1 MDSPTKRLGPPAG
14 PLYRRRCPAAQF
26 LFLGLATF
34 FFSVSG
40 LSASGWSTDYFNT
53 NSGWIRN
60 DALAYE
66 VPGEPETGQ
75 NYNAAVADQWYT
87 DDPFNVVLSN
97 GATSVLKHFD
107 GWSLGTAQQGHNSVL
122 FGGYGLQSDI
132 LPGTAAPSLYRSFS
146 AFEPD
151 ETPIFVADFGIITSS
166 PSYPNKDRFGFN
178 LLDATGTVSLA
189 QFIFDPAAS
198 AFGPGALGMQWI
210 SGSSTNDIADI
221 SYGALYRIIV
231 ALNDDEFDLTMASI
245 IAQTNSVGVVTN
257 YATTNAVSLVAG
269 GAIANGLTATD
280 FQTIAMNWELVE
292 GQSDP
297 GDNYILVNN
306 VSVVPEP
313 STYALLAISALGALY
328 WARRRHCR

>member
-1 MDSPTKRLGPPAG
+1 MDAPTYSPISNLGRLDDCCRYAV
-14 PLYRRRCPAAQF
+14 R
-26 LFLGLATF
+26 F
-34 FFSVSG
+34 FVCAFASFAFT
-40 LSASGWSTDYFNT
+40 ASGVKAAGWTTDFFNT
-53 NSGWIRN
+53 NSGWVRN

-66 VPGEPETGQ
+66 VPGGPETGQ
-75 NYNAAVADQWYT
+75 NYDAVATDQWYT

-97 GATSVLKHFD
+97 GATSILKHFD
-107 GWSLGTAQQGHNSVL
+107 GWSLGTAQEGNNSVL

-146 AFEPD
+146 AFGAGEIPV
-151 ETPIFVADFGIITSS
+151 FVADFGIIPSS
-166 PSYPNKDRFGFN
+166 PSYSNQDRFGFN

-210 SGSSTNDIADI
+210 SGGLTNELADI
-221 SYGALYRIIV
+221 SYGALYRITV

-245 IAQTNSVGVVTN
+245 MAQTNSVGVVTN
-257 YATTNAVSLVAG
+257 YATTNAVSLVTG

-280 FQTIAMNWELVE
+280 FQTIAMNWELVAGE
-292 GQSDP
+292 TDP
-297 GDNYILVNN
+297 GDNYLLVNN

-313 STYALLAISALGALY
+313 STYALLAMAALGAVY
-328 WARRRHCR
+328 WARRRRCW